1 MACIKETND
10 LLIVDDIR
18 LSFKDILENG
28 IKQLNKTNVQIKHW
42 NAWD

>member
-1 MACIKETND
+1 MVYIKETNNLD
-10 LLIVDDIR
+10 IVDDIR

-42 NAWD
+42 NTWD